1 VSIAA
6 ERATTP
12 GFEESPTGTPGHIVL
27 AGFLQR
33 NREITLRVIEF
44 APSMTL
50 KRTIAK
56 LEKQRR
62 DLNEIITTL
71 RDLEAFG
78 PHKSHYDISFDE
90 FEKRLVEQAL
100 KRAGGNQTEAARIL
114 HLTRDRMRG
123 KIAKHG
129 LN

>member
-1 VSIAA
+1 M
-6 ERATTP
+6 P
-12 GFEESPTGTPGHIVL
+12 P
-27 AGFLQR
+27 GFLQE

-50 KRTIAK
+50 KHMIAK

-62 DLNEIITTL
+62 DLNGIITEL
-71 RDLEAFG
+71 RNLEAFG
-78 PHKSHYDISFDE
+78 PHKANYDISFDE

-114 HLTRDRMRG
+114 HLTRDRMRA
-123 KIAKHG
+123 KIARHA
-129 LN
+129 LNRG